1 MGSLIG
7 KNTYLI
13 LRLKG
18 RLVLV
23 QQTTPANLWLSQ
35 SQVLSTRCENQS
47 RRDCAQGA
55 LKILQSQHEKLEHPQ
70 VQVELVVHPQEEHHG
85 CAPQDLQRNSGD
97 LHSDAQYE
105 LIEETGNK
113 LQGDRDQ
120 PNLPA
125 GDGQK
130 HSDSA

>member
-1 MGSLIG
+1 MGALIG
-7 KNTYLI
+7 KNTYPA

-23 QQTTPANLWLSQ
+23 QQTASADLWFGQ
-35 SQVLSTRCENQS
+35 SKVLSTRRENQN

-55 LKILQSQHEKLEHPQ
+55 LKILQPQHQKLEHSE
-70 VQVELVVHPQEEHHG
+70 VQVELVVHPQEEHDG

-97 LHSDAQYE
+97 LHSYAQYE

-113 LQGDRDQ
+113 FEGDRDQ

-130 HSDSA
+130 RSDSA